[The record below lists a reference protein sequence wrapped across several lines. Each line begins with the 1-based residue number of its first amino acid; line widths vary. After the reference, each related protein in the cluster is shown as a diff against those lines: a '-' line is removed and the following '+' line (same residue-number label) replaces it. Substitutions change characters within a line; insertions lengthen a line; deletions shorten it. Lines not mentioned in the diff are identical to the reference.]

1 MGIKYLFYFLIL
13 AKISFALLQSSVEN
27 SYFES
32 QCFCHSGSD
41 EDIRNAIKKS
51 FDYIEKVRIE
61 NSIPGIVAGISIKGK
76 DVMTEAF
83 GQTDIENDVKTHKDS
98 VWRIASISKA
108 LTSAMIGKLT
118 EKGLIEL
125 EKSIDDYLS
134 PKTFPKK
141 QWNNKNVTI
150 TVKQVISHTAGFRGT
165 KLKNDFKIIYRFE
178 NVTKHVQHFKDEP
191 LIFEPGTEFEYSN
204 YGFQILGAIIES
216 VLNETFENTMNKMF
230 KELGMSSTF
239 AERHEMIIHRRARHY
254 MINKYFPLYV
264 DDWNNNTKVEIL
276 NAPLVDDLVSLE
288 AYWPSGGFV
297 STVPE
302 LLKFGN
308 YMLKSYKGVIDAK
321 SGQIFIQ
328 STKSF

>member
-239 AERHEMIIHRRARHY
+239 AERHEMIIPRRARHY